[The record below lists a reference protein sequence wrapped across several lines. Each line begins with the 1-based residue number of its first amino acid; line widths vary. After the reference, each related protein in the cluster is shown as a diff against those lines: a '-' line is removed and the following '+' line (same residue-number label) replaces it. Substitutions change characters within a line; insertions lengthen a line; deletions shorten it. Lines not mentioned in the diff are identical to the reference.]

1 MEEQFVIDTSD
12 TMAWS
17 IKLYEH
23 PNDMIAHL
31 YDPVESRRYDSAML
45 VLSFLIDQLNK
56 FSYDQNDNVLCVYG
70 DPTYPLRRHLQ
81 VSLAKKN

>member
-1 MEEQFVIDTSD
+1 
-12 TMAWS
+12 
-17 IKLYEH
+17 
-23 PNDMIAHL
+23 MIAHL

-56 FSYDQNDNVLCVYG
+56 FSYDQNVFCVYS

-81 VSLAKKN
+81 VSLAKKNLIAQEKAYNTSMSRVRL